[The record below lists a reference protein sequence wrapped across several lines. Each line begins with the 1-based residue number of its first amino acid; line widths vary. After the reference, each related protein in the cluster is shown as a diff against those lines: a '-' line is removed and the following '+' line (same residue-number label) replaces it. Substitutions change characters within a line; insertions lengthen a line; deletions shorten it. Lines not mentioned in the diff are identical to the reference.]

1 MYDTVIIG
9 AGVVGCAI
17 ARELSRYRGSVC
29 VVEREEDVCCG
40 TSKANSAIIHA
51 GFDALPGTKKAQMN
65 VRGNQMMDALSR
77 ELDFPFH
84 RNGSLVVC
92 TKDQDPALLSELLER
107 GRKNG
112 VPDLRILEREELFA
126 LEPNLAEHV
135 SRALFAPTGG
145 IVCPFLMTIAMAE
158 NASANGA
165 VFRFNSRVEHVERVG
180 ENYRI
185 RLLTSEG
192 ETREIEAR
200 AVVNAA
206 GVFADTLHNM
216 ISSRPLSITPR
227 RGQYFLLDKSA
238 GSHVSHTIFQLP
250 GKLGKG
256 VLVTPTVHGN
266 LLVGP
271 TAENIE
277 DREGT
282 NTTAE
287 GLDSLAPTAARS
299 VRNLPLRQV
308 ITSFAGLR
316 AHEAGDDFILGEAAD
331 APHFYDAAG
340 IESPGLTAAPAIGEY
355 LAHRIASDLN
365 LSPDPS
371 FCGTRKGFLNPSL
384 MTAAERSELIRRQPA
399 YGNIICRCEMISE
412 GEIID
417 AIHRTPG
424 ARSLDG
430 VKRRTRAGMG
440 RCQSGFCSP
449 RVMEILARELGLDIS
464 DITKSGPRSLIIE
477 GSNKHI

>member
-29 VVEREEDVCCG
+29 VIEREEDVCCG

-51 GFDALPGTKKAQMN
+51 GFDALPGSQKARMN
-65 VRGNQMMDALSR
+65 VRGNQMMDALAR
-77 ELDFPFH
+77 DLDFPFQ
-84 RNGSLVVC
+84 RDGSLVVC
-92 TKDQDPALLSELLER
+92 TKDQDPALLQELLER
-107 GRKNG
+107 GSKNG
-112 VPDLRILEREELFA
+112 VPDLRILNRDELLA
-126 LEPNLAEHV
+126 LEPNLAEAV
-135 SRALFAPTGG
+135 SCALFAPTGG

-216 ISSRPLSITPR
+216 VSSRPLSITPR

-238 GSHVSHTIFQLP
+238 GSHVRHTIFQLP

-271 TAENIE
+271 TAEDID
-277 DREGT
+277 DREGI
-282 NTTAE
+282 NTTAA
-287 GLDSLAPTAARS
+287 GLDSLALTAARS

-316 AHEAGDDFILGEAAD
+316 AHEAGDDFILGEAEG

-355 LAHRIASDLN
+355 LAHMVASDLN

-371 FCGTRKGFLNPSL
+371 FRGTRKGFLNPSL
-384 MTAAERSELIRRQPA
+384 LTAEERSELIRQQPA

>member
-77 ELDFPFH
+77 ELDFRFTETAPWSSARKIRIPLSFRNCWNGEEKTVYLIFGFWSERNFSLWSPIWPNMSPAPSSPH
-84 RNGSLVVC
+84 RRHRLSLPDDNC
-92 TKDQDPALLSELLER
+92 HGGKRQCQRRRLSLQQ
-107 GRKNG
+107 
-112 VPDLRILEREELFA
+112 P
-126 LEPNLAEHV
+126 
-135 SRALFAPTGG
+135 
-145 IVCPFLMTIAMAE
+145 
-158 NASANGA
+158 
-165 VFRFNSRVEHVERVG
+165 VEHVERVG

-216 ISSRPLSITPR
+216 VSSRPLSITPR

-256 VLVTPTVHGN
+256 VLVPPTVHGN

-316 AHEAGDDFILGEAAD
+316 AHETGDDFILGEAAD

-417 AIHRTPG
+417 AIRRTPG
-424 ARSLDG
+424 GQIFRRRKEKDAGRHGTLSVRFLFSQSHGDSG
-430 VKRRTRAGMG
+430 KRTRAGHFG
-440 RCQSGFCSP
+440 YYQIRSP
-449 RVMEILARELGLDIS
+449 L
-464 DITKSGPRSLIIE
+464 PR
-477 GSNKHI
+477 H